1 MILHQWSS
9 YQTIDRKCVHDEFP
23 DLRECLV
30 LIDQVP
36 LLEGVVPF
44 LAIKPILIIEVI
56 VVHHSHLDIRFV

>member
-1 MILHQWSS
+1 VILHQGSS
-9 YQTIDRKCVHDEFP
+9 YQTIDRKCVHDELP

-56 VVHHSHLDIRFV
+56 VVHHSHLDIRLV